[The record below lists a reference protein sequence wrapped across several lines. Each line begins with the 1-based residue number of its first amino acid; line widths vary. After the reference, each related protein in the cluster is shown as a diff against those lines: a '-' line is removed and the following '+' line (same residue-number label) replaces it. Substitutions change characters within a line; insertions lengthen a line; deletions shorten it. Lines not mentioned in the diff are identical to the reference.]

1 MNHSRHRAWRAGGL
15 VQSLSEIATADQVL
29 QSLQELAYMDGR
41 AMKIKKALRKN
52 SN

>member
-1 MNHSRHRAWRAGGL
+1 MNHSRHGTWRAGGL
-15 VQSLSEIATADQVL
+15 VQSFSEIATAKQVR
-29 QSLQELAYMDGR
+29 QSFQELAYMDRR